1 MEYLHSI
8 RKQFKEEVIVYFQT
22 HVCIIVVS
30 FLIHAHCKMEQQQDE
45 KLIHDFIF
53 LLSF

>member
-22 HVCIIVVS
+22 HVCIACSQFFNSCTLQNGTAARRKVNS
-30 FLIHAHCKMEQQQDE
+30 
-45 KLIHDFIF
+45 
-53 LLSF
+53 